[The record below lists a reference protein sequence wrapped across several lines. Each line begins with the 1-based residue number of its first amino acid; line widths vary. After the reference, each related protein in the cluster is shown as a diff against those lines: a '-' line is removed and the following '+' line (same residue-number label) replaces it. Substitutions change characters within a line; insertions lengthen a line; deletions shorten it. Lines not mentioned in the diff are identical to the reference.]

1 MKTIEIIHQLFL
13 DIRLVKNSVISLGNT
28 KHEKNFFL
36 GLKYLNLFQDIFNTI
51 VLTKPANGSSGNLA
65 TLI

>member
-13 DIRLVKNSVISLGNT
+13 DIRLVKNPVISLGNT
-28 KHEKNFFL
+28 KHEKIFFL

-51 VLTKPANGSSGNLA
+51 VLTRSANGSSGNLA